1 MIGGKVVVP
10 LRVPEITPRT
20 TDFAVQQTP
29 TPRVPETQ
37 CDITVPTVVGF
48 KARER
53 SRVGFILWGGKASLD
68 PRPPELALD
77 ANDPISRELI
87 VAPGLTAG
95 HAAAGVVVEGA
106 EFLRKKSRFTFLS
119 RARSDSHSE
128 VVPVPS
134 PAESAM
140 GADIASG
147 PGEQRHRRHHR
158 RGLIDR
164 SLAEI
169 GGIGWCAG
177 DKHDAGNASK

>member
-1 MIGGKVVVP
+1 MISGKVVVP
-10 LRVPEITPRT
+10 FRVPEITPRT
-20 TDFAVQQTP
+20 TDFAIQQTP

-77 ANDPISRELI
+77 ANDPISCELI
-87 VAPGLTAG
+87 VAPDLTAG
-95 HAAAGVVVEGA
+95 HAATGVVVEGT
-106 EFLRKKSRFTFLS
+106 EFLRKKPRFTSLS
-119 RARSDSHSE
+119 PSRSDGHSE
-128 VVPVPS
+128 VVVVPT
-134 PAESAM
+134 PAESTVST
-140 GADIASG
+140 DITDS
-147 PGEQRHRRHHR
+147 PGEHWHRRHHR